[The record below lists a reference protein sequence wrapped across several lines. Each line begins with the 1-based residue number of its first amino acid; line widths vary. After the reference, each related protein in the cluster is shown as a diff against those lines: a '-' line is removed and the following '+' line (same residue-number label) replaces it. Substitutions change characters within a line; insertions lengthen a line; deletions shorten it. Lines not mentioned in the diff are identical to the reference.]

1 VFALVLARR
10 DGKLGP
16 GLVRAD
22 VDCGAIEAAR
32 RSQGNDAPKESPARL
47 ENCGRSM
54 APGVILAR
62 GQTMPEVAAAFAQLS
77 NTGMSLNRPVVDR
90 TGLSGNFDVN
100 LRFTPEH
107 IPDAS
112 DGPFPLP
119 DPGGPSLFTA
129 VQEQS
134 GLKLESQRGP
144 VDVLVIDQAEK
155 PTED

>member
-1 VFALVLARR
+1 
-10 DGKLGP
+10 
-16 GLVRAD
+16 
-22 VDCGAIEAAR
+22 
-32 RSQGNDAPKESPARL
+32 
-47 ENCGRSM
+47 
-54 APGVILAR
+54 
-62 GQTMPEVAAAFAQLS
+62 
-77 NTGMSLNRPVVDR
+77 
-90 TGLSGNFDVN
+90 LSGNFDVN

-129 VQEQS
+129 VQEQL

-144 VDVLVIDQAEK
+144 VDVLVIDRAEK